1 MIFPDNL
8 FTDRQFMIK
17 PDFELY
23 HYKNLDALNVELHHH
38 DFNEIYI
45 LLSGDVEYFIED
57 IKYNLTPGDILL
69 INSQELHRP
78 KIKPGVPYERIV
90 LFIRPEFI
98 ISCNKEG
105 ANLALCFE
113 SYHEGYNH
121 LLHPENKML
130 NTIKEVLIRIFTLLS
145 SNSFG
150 SDILKEL
157 YIAEF
162 LVYINQCFLNNMQQ
176 KESATIHNERMKRI
190 IDYINKNI
198 DDNLSLDRI
207 AHELYISK
215 YHLSHYFKYYMGIS
229 LHRFIKYK
237 RLLMA
242 RSLLKADSNV
252 TNVCQKCGF
261 GDYNNFIRSFKKL
274 YGISPKKFAKSS
286 AHPNLIIG
294 IE

>member
-1 MIFPDNL
+1 MIN
-8 FTDRQFMIK
+8 

-23 HYKNLDALNVELHHH
+23 HYKNLDALNVKLHHH

-45 LLSGDVEYFIED
+45 LLSGDVEYFIEG

-78 KIKPGVPYERIV
+78 EIKPGKPYERIV

-98 ISCNKEG
+98 ISRNTEG

-113 SYHEGYNH
+113 SHYEGYNH
-121 LLHPENKML
+121 LLHPENKIL
-130 NTIKEVLIRIFTLLS
+130 NTIKEVLIKIFTLLNS
-145 SNSFG
+145 SSFG

-157 YIAEF
+157 YITEF
-162 LVYINQCFLNNMQQ
+162 LVYINQCFLNTMQQ
-176 KESATIHNERMKRI
+176 KETARI
-190 IDYINKNI
+190 PNKFIEIIINYANKNI
-198 DDNLSLDRI
+198 DDDLSLDRI
-207 AHELYISK
+207 AHELFISK
-215 YHLSHYFKYYMGIS
+215 YHMSHYFKHYMGIS

-242 RSLLKADSNV
+242 RSLLRAGSNV
-252 TNVCQKCGF
+252 TNACQKCGF

-274 YGISPKKFAKSS
+274 YGLSPKKFAKSS
-286 AHPNLIIG
+286 VYSK
-294 IE
+294 IEIE